1 MLFENNVVPLHYN
14 KGSQSIVLRYD
25 IKKTIRTN
33 MLAAFIIIAISLM
46 VIDEWVNDPVF
57 KEEIKEYI
65 SSIKE

>member
-1 MLFENNVVPLHYN
+1 
-14 KGSQSIVLRYD
+14 
-25 IKKTIRTN
+25 